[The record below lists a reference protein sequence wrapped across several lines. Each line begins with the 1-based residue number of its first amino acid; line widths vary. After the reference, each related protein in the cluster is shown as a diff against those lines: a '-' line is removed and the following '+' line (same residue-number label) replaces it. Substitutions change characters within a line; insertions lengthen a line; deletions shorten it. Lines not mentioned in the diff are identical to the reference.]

1 MRRGVAVAVT
11 ALSLSLIGCESTS
24 VDGASSSPSPTT
36 DGTVTV
42 VGMEQVEATGMPGD
56 SFRVETTAV
65 WQDGEIELC
74 DSVDEII
81 ACNPGS
87 YRVVDPPTTAELG
100 LQEND
105 PLANE
110 GFSGTVV
117 IDIEVV
123 DDESVRILDIIRR
136 ADED

>member
-1 MRRGVAVAVT
+1 MVVVM
-11 ALSLSLIGCESTS
+11 ALSLPLAGCERTQG
-24 VDGASSSPSPTT
+24 DAASPSPVPSVTT
-36 DGTVTV
+36 DETVTT
-42 VGMEQVEATGMPGD
+42 VGMEKVEATGRPGD

-65 WQDGEIELC
+65 WQDGEVELC

-87 YRVVDPPTTAELG
+87 YRVVAPPTIAELG

-123 DDESVRILDIIRR
+123 DDESVRIVDVIRR